1 MRKLFFLL
9 LAISWTFLL
18 VTWAQPPKP
27 RFELLTEQG
36 DEWKRWE
43 AWHDRETGREYVC
56 RVFHGS
62 MTGYSAGSQ
71 QQGWCEFTGRVWK

>member
-1 MRKLFFLL
+1 MRNIVLLLL
-9 LAISWTFLL
+9 LACVVVVA
-18 VTWAQPPKP
+18 VTAAAPRS
-27 RFELLTEQG
+27 RFELLASEG
-36 DEWKRWE
+36 DDWKRWE
-43 AWHDRETGREYVC
+43 AWHDRETGKEYVC